1 MWEFVRCRLV
11 TSWGW
16 SKPLTA
22 LLMGNHEV
30 IIEPK
35 TEKATRTV
43 VLQCK
48 RVVHPVGKTIP
59 EVQKAYLAGF
69 IDGDGA
75 IMALLERHPA
85 KRFGFCVRVWV
96 KATQLRQSDVAWL
109 RDDLGVGQVRAGH
122 GCWEWLVKDQS
133 QARWLLRAIRP
144 FARVKARQ
152 IKIALEILEHRV
164 ESVED
169 LRKLAEMADA
179 LSLLNVRSRGRRQ
192 NTAAM
197 IQGFVSRND

>member
-1 MWEFVRCRLV
+1 MVY
-11 TSWGW
+11 
-16 SKPLTA
+16 
-22 LLMGNHEV
+22 
-30 IIEPK
+30 
-35 TEKATRTV
+35 
-43 VLQCK
+43 
-48 RVVHPVGKTIP
+48 PVGKTIS
-59 EVQKAYLAGF
+59 EVHKAYLAGF

-85 KRFGFCVRVWV
+85 KRFGFRVRVWV
-96 KATQLRQSDVAWL
+96 KATQLRQRDVGWL
-109 RDDLGVGQVRAGH
+109 REELGIGRVRAGH

-133 QARWLLRAIRP
+133 DVRWLLRAIRP

-152 IKIALEILEHRV
+152 VELALTILERRI
-164 ESVED
+164 ESKDD
-169 LRKLAEMADA
+169 LEQVATWADA

>member
-1 MWEFVRCRLV
+1 
-11 TSWGW
+11 
-16 SKPLTA
+16 
-22 LLMGNHEV
+22 
-30 IIEPK
+30 
-35 TEKATRTV
+35 
-43 VLQCK
+43 
-48 RVVHPVGKTIP
+48 
-59 EVQKAYLAGF
+59 
-69 IDGDGA
+69 
-75 IMALLERHPA
+75 MALLERHPA
-85 KRFGFCVRVWV
+85 KRFGFRVRCGSKRPSCVNQTWRGY
-96 KATQLRQSDVAWL
+96 ATTLALARFE
-109 RDDLGVGQVRAGH
+109 RATTAGS
-122 GCWEWLVKDQS
+122 GWSKTQS